1 MRKATPLQDIAW
13 WQKLATS
20 AQLIISAHLLM
31 LVSMDSDQEQC
42 SAVINLNFFPPGK
55 SGVPVKSRSVRAV
68 AAVRGGA
75 TVGGT
80 AVNTLPGNTPGS
92 TYQPRP
98 PSHPRGTTRTA
109 VRQTS
114 FSKGGN
120 TGSNPSVNN
129 IHHQQQRENSSPNHK
144 PLVKRVIGANPLS
157 PPHNRHR
164 NNSQDYSS
172 SGSDEQEHPPY
183 NGQHNG
189 YHHHPIERIGSRSRL
204 TNGHGNL
211 TSMPSHE
218 EMLVNRL
225 NSLDRIGSGSN
236 TSLSSAGHR
245 KVPLNEH
252 GMPMSKFCY
261 ECGTKF
267 PVPQAKFCCECG
279 TKRI

>member
-1 MRKATPLQDIAW
+1 M
-13 WQKLATS
+13 
-20 AQLIISAHLLM
+20 
-31 LVSMDSDQEQC
+31 
-42 SAVINLNFFPPGK
+42 
-55 SGVPVKSRSVRAV
+55 PVKSRSIRAV
-68 AAVRGGA
+68 AAVRGGGGGA

-80 AVNTLPGNTPGS
+80 AANTLPGNTPGS

-114 FSKGGN
+114 FSKGGKAA
-120 TGSNPSVNN
+120 SNPSVNN
-129 IHHQQQRENSSPNHK
+129 IQQQRENSSPTHK

-157 PPHNRHR
+157 PPHNGYRK
-164 NNSQDYSS
+164 NSHDYSS

-183 NGQHNG
+183 NGQQNG
-189 YHHHPIERIGSRSRL
+189 YSHHPIEKTGSRSRL

-245 KVPLNEH
+245 KMPLNEH

>member
-1 MRKATPLQDIAW
+1 M
-13 WQKLATS
+13 
-20 AQLIISAHLLM
+20 
-31 LVSMDSDQEQC
+31 
-42 SAVINLNFFPPGK
+42 
-55 SGVPVKSRSVRAV
+55 KSRSVRAV
-68 AAVRGGA
+68 AAVRGGGA

-80 AVNTLPGNTPGS
+80 AANTLPGNTPGS
-92 TYQPRP
+92 THQPRP
-98 PSHPRGTTRTA
+98 PSHPRDTTRTT
-109 VRQTS
+109 VRHTS

-120 TGSNPSVNN
+120 TRSIPSVNN
-129 IHHQQQRENSSPNHK
+129 IPHQRENSSPIHK

-164 NNSQDYSS
+164 KNSQDYSS

-183 NGQHNG
+183 NGQQNG
-189 YHHHPIERIGSRSRL
+189 YHHPIERNGSGTRL
-204 TNGHGNL
+204 TNGL
-211 TSMPSHE
+211 PSRE

-279 TKRI
+279 TKRIWQQQ